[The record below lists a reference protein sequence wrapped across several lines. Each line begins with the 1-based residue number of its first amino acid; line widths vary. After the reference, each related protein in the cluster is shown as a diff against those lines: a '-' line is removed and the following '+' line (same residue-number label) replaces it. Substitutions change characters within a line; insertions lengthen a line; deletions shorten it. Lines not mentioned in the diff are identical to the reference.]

1 MIKKLFSKKADK
13 NLTKEVFKIYF
24 CNHTT
29 NRVDSNLFF
38 TTLLD
43 HKRLTGCTNVKK
55 AVVNVVNECLMN
67 LGYTCKCS
75 YRIVNSFLKDYY
87 GIDCN
92 LLRF

>member
-1 MIKKLFSKKADK
+1 MKKLFSKKADK

-24 CNHTT
+24 CNPTT
-29 NRVDSNLFF
+29 NRVDRNLFF

-43 HKRLTGCTNVKK
+43 HKRLTGCVSVKK
-55 AVVNVVNECLMN
+55 AVINVVNECLMN
-67 LGYTCKCS
+67 LGYTYKCS
-75 YRIVNSFLKDYY
+75 YRVVNSFLKEYY

>member
-1 MIKKLFSKKADK
+1 MKKLFSKADK

-24 CNHTT
+24 CNDST

-38 TTLLD
+38 VTLLD
-43 HKRLTGCTNVKK
+43 HKRLTDCASVKK
-55 AVVNVVNECLMN
+55 AVINVVNECLMN

-75 YRIVNSFLKDYY
+75 YRVVNSFLKEYY

>member
-1 MIKKLFSKKADK
+1 MMKKLFNKANK
-13 NLTKEVFKIYF
+13 NITKEVFKIYF
-24 CNHTT
+24 CNHAT
-29 NRVDSNLFF
+29 NRVDSNLLFA
-38 TTLLD
+38 TLLD

-55 AVVNVVNECLMN
+55 AVVNVINECLSN

-75 YRIVNSFLKDYY
+75 YRIVNSFLKAYY

>member
-1 MIKKLFSKKADK
+1 MMKKLFNKADK
-13 NLTKEVFKIYF
+13 NITKEVFKIYF
-24 CNHTT
+24 CNVAT
-29 NRVDSNLFF
+29 NRVDRDLFF
-38 TTLLD
+38 ATLLD

-55 AVVNVVNECLMN
+55 AVVNVVNECLSN

-75 YRIVNSFLKDYY
+75 YRVINSYLKEYY

>member
-1 MIKKLFSKKADK
+1 MMKKLFSKKADK

-24 CNHTT
+24 CNST

-38 TTLLD
+38 ATLLD
-43 HKRLTGCTNVKK
+43 YKRLTGCTNVKK
-55 AVVNVVNECLMN
+55 AIVNVINECLSN

-75 YRIVNSFLKDYY
+75 YIVVNSFLKEYY

>member
-1 MIKKLFSKKADK
+1 MKKLFSKKADK

-24 CNHTT
+24 CNST

-38 TTLLD
+38 ATLLD
-43 HKRLTGCTNVKK
+43 HKKLTGRKNVKK
-55 AVVNVVNECLMN
+55 AVVNVVNECLSN

-75 YRIVNSFLKDYY
+75 YRVVNSFLKDYY